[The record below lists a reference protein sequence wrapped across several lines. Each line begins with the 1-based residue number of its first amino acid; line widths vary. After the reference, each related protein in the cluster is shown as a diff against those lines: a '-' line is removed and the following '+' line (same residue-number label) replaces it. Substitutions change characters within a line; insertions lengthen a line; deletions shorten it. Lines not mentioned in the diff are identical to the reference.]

1 MGGPNADLQPRLGDV
16 AGTLECPQDV
26 SQLSAQGW
34 RKWCSLKL
42 PFRLREVVVVME
54 DLYALVIFGKLAL
67 VVCDGCVFAM

>member
-1 MGGPNADLQPRLGDV
+1 MGGSNVDLQPCLGDV

-42 PFRLREVVVVME
+42 PFRLREVVVVVE
-54 DLYALVIFGKLAL
+54 DLYALVMLGKLVL
-67 VVCDGCVFAM
+67 GCV